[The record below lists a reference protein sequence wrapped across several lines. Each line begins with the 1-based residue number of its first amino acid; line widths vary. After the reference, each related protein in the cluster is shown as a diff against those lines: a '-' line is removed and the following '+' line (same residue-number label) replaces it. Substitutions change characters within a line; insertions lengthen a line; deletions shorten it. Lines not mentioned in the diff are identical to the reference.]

1 MARENLMS
9 LKAVPLQ
16 FAEFKP
22 VTFTPAES
30 NLEILNRSME
40 KIDAREKESIQA
52 KDVMSTTLNEI
63 RSKLNPEEFAKFD
76 EKAQQARDEINT
88 QIELGR
94 YGLAMST
101 AYNLGRSFA
110 DDTEW
115 QNKIRTQ
122 QERET
127 KLAEMRQTIK
137 DKTTAD
143 YFEELN
149 PYEYD
154 GTGTYKFK
162 RNDFVE
168 YESTNNILSSI
179 AEGTPPQ
186 AGSKATER
194 SNTSPTYENYG
205 GETYSTGS
213 TSSTSSHSSS
223 YEKRTIDD
231 MMELFHATLK
241 ADNKLRR
248 QLQQNYEVDKYRYFK
263 AIDTIEKIAN
273 LTGNTEATTEAI
285 NVLRDSTS
293 SKVDR
298 DNAIKLLTNNG
309 VLSTSVN
316 SKDGQSIKGGLSIE
330 DLNKALEDYNTAVQS
345 LSNKDGILMIGS
357 FDQWANYNA
366 LKFFTAKDYV
376 RITTKDS
383 SGTSRTSD
391 RNGIISVKRE
401 DDNRNKR
408 QRIYNQL
415 FGNGGIENAG
425 IVQQNGIT
433 YYKTKEGD
441 LLSAEDIAIL
451 IDTQL

>member
-22 VTFTPAES
+22 ATFTPAES

-101 AYNLGRSFA
+101 AYNFGRSFA

-122 QERET
+122 QDRET
-127 KLAEMRQTIK
+127 KLAEMRETIK
-137 DKTTAD
+137 DKATAD
-143 YFEELN
+143 MYEELN

-154 GTGTYKFK
+154 GTGRYKFK

-168 YESTNNILSSI
+168 YDSTNNILTRI

-186 AGSKATER
+186 AGSSSSES
-194 SNTSPTYENYG
+194 SNTTPTFDTFNG
-205 GETYSTGS
+205 IQYSTGTKS
-213 TSSTSSHSSS
+213 TSSSHSSS
-223 YEKRTIDD
+223 YEKRTVED
-231 MMELFHATLK
+231 MMQLFHATLQ
-241 ADNKLRR
+241 ADTKVKR

-263 AIDTIEKIAN
+263 AISVIENIAN
-273 LTGNTEATTEAI
+273 LTGNTELTSEAI
-285 NVLRDSTS
+285 NVLKDTTS

-298 DNAIKLLTNNG
+298 ENAIKLLLNNG
-309 VLSTSVN
+309 VLSDTVKPSEN
-316 SKDGQSIKGGLSIE
+316 QTIKGGLTIE
-330 DLNKALEDYNTAVQS
+330 DLNKALEDYNISAQS
-345 LSNKDGILMIGS
+345 LSNKDGILIIGN
-357 FDQWANYNA
+357 FEKWADYNA
-366 LKFFTAKDYV
+366 LQFFKAKDYV
-376 RITTKDS
+376 RITTANSHKSGWTADLSDISGAQAKKAESDAVGDS
-383 SGTSRTSD
+383 LDIPEEKGGEQKHNNQRGNNDEKPRATTLSGRL
-391 RNGIISVKRE
+391 K
-401 DDNRNKR
+401 
-408 QRIYNQL
+408 
-415 FGNGGIENAG
+415 
-425 IVQQNGIT
+425 
-433 YYKTKEGD
+433 
-441 LLSAEDIAIL
+441 
-451 IDTQL
+451 

>member
-22 VTFTPAES
+22 ATFTPAES

-52 KDVMSTTLNEI
+52 KDAMSTTLNEI

-122 QERET
+122 QDRET
-127 KLAEMRQTIK
+127 KLAEMRETIK
-137 DKTTAD
+137 DKATAD
-143 YFEELN
+143 MYEELN

-154 GTGTYKFK
+154 GTGRYKFK

-168 YESTNNILSSI
+168 YDSTNNIFTRI

-186 AGSKATER
+186 AGSSSSER
-194 SNTSPTYENYG
+194 SNTTPTFDTFNG
-205 GETYSTGS
+205 IQYSTGTKS
-213 TSSTSSHSSS
+213 TSSSHSSS
-223 YEKRTIDD
+223 YEKRTVED
-231 MMELFHATLK
+231 MMQLFHATLQ
-241 ADNKLRR
+241 ADTKVKR

-263 AIDTIEKIAN
+263 AISVIENIAN
-273 LTGNTEATTEAI
+273 LTGNTELTSEAI
-285 NVLRDSTS
+285 NVLKDTTS

-298 DNAIKLLTNNG
+298 ENAIKLLINNG
-309 VLSTSVN
+309 VLSDTVKN
-316 SKDGQSIKGGLSIE
+316 RENQTIKGGLTIE
-330 DLNKALEDYNTAVQS
+330 DLNKALEDYNIAAQS

-357 FDQWANYNA
+357 FDQWADYNA
-366 LKFFTAKDYV
+366 LQFFKAKDYV
-376 RITTKDS
+376 RITTANSYK
-383 SGTSRTSD
+383 SGWNSD
-391 RNGIISVKRE
+391 LSDISGAKR
-401 DDNRNKR
+401 
-408 QRIYNQL
+408 
-415 FGNGGIENAG
+415 AAA
-425 IVQQNGIT
+425 
-433 YYKTKEGD
+433 EGD
-441 LLSAEDIAIL
+441 AVEHSLDIPEEKGGVKKNNNQQGNNNEKPQATTL
-451 IDTQL
+451 QGRLK

>member
-22 VTFTPAES
+22 ATFTPAES

-122 QERET
+122 QDRET
-127 KLAEMRQTIK
+127 KLAEMRETIK
-137 DKTTAD
+137 DKATAD
-143 YFEELN
+143 MYEELN

-154 GTGTYKFK
+154 GTGRYKFK

-168 YESTNNILSSI
+168 YDSTNNILTRI

-186 AGSKATER
+186 AGSSSSER
-194 SNTSPTYENYG
+194 SNTTPTFDTFNNIQ
-205 GETYSTGS
+205 YSTGTKS
-213 TSSTSSHSSS
+213 TSSSHSSS
-223 YEKRTIDD
+223 YEKRTVED
-231 MMELFHATLK
+231 MMQLFHATLQ
-241 ADNKLRR
+241 ADTKVKR

-263 AIDTIEKIAN
+263 AISVIENIAN
-273 LTGNTEATTEAI
+273 LTGNTELTSEAI
-285 NVLRDSTS
+285 NVLKDTTS

-298 DNAIKLLTNNG
+298 ENAIKLLINNG
-309 VLSTSVN
+309 VLSDTVKSREN
-316 SKDGQSIKGGLSIE
+316 QTIKGGLTIE
-330 DLNKALEDYNTAVQS
+330 DLNKALEDYNIATQS
-345 LSNKDGILMIGS
+345 LSNKDGILIIGD
-357 FDQWANYNA
+357 FEKWADYNA
-366 LKFFTAKDYV
+366 LQFFKAKDYV
-376 RITTKDS
+376 RITTANSYKSGWTADLSDISGAQARDAENKAVADS
-383 SGTSRTSD
+383 LDVPEEKGGEQKH
-391 RNGIISVKRE
+391 N
-401 DDNRNKR
+401 
-408 QRIYNQL
+408 NQK
-415 FGNGGIENAG
+415 GNNDEKPQATTLQGRL
-425 IVQQNGIT
+425 
-433 YYKTKEGD
+433 K
-441 LLSAEDIAIL
+441 
-451 IDTQL
+451 

>member
-22 VTFTPAES
+22 ATFTPAES

-101 AYNLGRSFA
+101 AYNFGRSFA

-122 QERET
+122 QDRET
-127 KLAEMRQTIK
+127 KLAEMRETIK
-137 DKTTAD
+137 DKATAD
-143 YFEELN
+143 MYEELN

-154 GTGTYKFK
+154 GTGRYKFK

-168 YESTNNILSSI
+168 YDSTNNIFTRI

-186 AGSKATER
+186 AGSSSSER
-194 SNTSPTYENYG
+194 SNTTPTFDTFNG
-205 GETYSTGS
+205 VQYSTGTKS
-213 TSSTSSHSSS
+213 TSSSSSKS
-223 YEKRTIDD
+223 YEKRTIED
-231 MMELFHATLK
+231 MMQLFHATLQ
-241 ADNKLRR
+241 ADSKVKR

-263 AIDTIEKIAN
+263 AISVIENIAN
-273 LTGNTEATTEAI
+273 LTGNTELTSEAI
-285 NVLRDSTS
+285 NVLKDTTS

-298 DNAIKLLTNNG
+298 ENAIKLLINNG
-309 VLSTSVN
+309 VLSDTVKSREN
-316 SKDGQSIKGGLSIE
+316 QTIKGGLTIE
-330 DLNKALEDYNTAVQS
+330 DLNKALEDYNIASQS
-345 LSNKDGILMIGS
+345 LSNKDGILMIGN
-357 FDQWANYNA
+357 FEKWADYNA
-366 LKFFTAKDYV
+366 LQFFKAKDYV
-376 RITTKDS
+376 RITTANSYKSGWDS
-383 SGTSRTSD
+383 DLSDISGAKRTA
-391 RNGIISVKRE
+391 
-401 DDNRNKR
+401 
-408 QRIYNQL
+408 L
-415 FGNGGIENAG
+415 
-425 IVQQNGIT
+425 
-433 YYKTKEGD
+433 EGD
-441 LLSAEDIAIL
+441 AVAKSLDIPEEKGGVKKNNNQQGNNDEKPQATTL
-451 IDTQL
+451 QGRLK